1 MQLQLTEIRI
11 AGFGGQGVIL
21 SAIIL
26 GRAASIHQGQYATMT
41 QNFGPEARGG
51 ACSAQLI
58 LSGQPIL
65 YPYVTQ
71 PDILVVMSQEAY
83 SRFAPELKDGGTL
96 IVEQDLVRVTD
107 LPRSTRVYSV
117 PATRLAEELGKRM
130 VLNSVMV
137 GFFAAVTKLLEPDA
151 VRNAVSD
158 SVPGAFRDLNLRAF
172 EKGYEY
178 GIASLSDPVK
188 KQEIEVEV
196 YSDD

>member
-1 MQLQLTEIRI
+1 MQLSEIRI

-26 GRAASIHQGQYATMT
+26 GRAASIHQGAFATMT

-58 LSGQPIL
+58 LSESPIL

-83 SRFAPELKDGGTL
+83 TRFVPELKDGGTL
-96 IVEQDLVRVTD
+96 IVERDLVRVSE
-107 LPRSTRVYSV
+107 LKPNTRVFSI
-117 PATRLAEELGKRM
+117 PATRIAEELGKRM

-137 GFFAAVTKLLEPDA
+137 GFFTAVTQLLSKEA
-151 VRNAVSD
+151 VSKAVSD
-158 SVPGAFRDLNLRAF
+158 SVPSSFRELNLKAF

-178 GIASLSDPVK
+178 GLSQSETVIRRDYEDVMYA
-188 KQEIEVEV
+188 E
-196 YSDD
+196 D